1 METDFTFEHLN
12 KSRVQIKS
20 DNHDLLEEL
29 KLAFSY
35 QKRVFGNYA
44 VSYNIDGTG
53 IYSCIS
59 PAFSIKKG
67 LTLEIVKWIKA
78 NGYTV
83 HVDDEVK
90 EMILPKCS
98 KINDKALIQPNA
110 EFKYRDYQERAI
122 NQVLKYGRGVLS
134 SPTSSGKSL
143 ILYGICS
150 NIKEFSERTLII
162 VPRIQLVSQFYKEW
176 TIEYGFKGIAM
187 YSTKNPKL
195 DPNAK
200 VVITNYQ
207 FLVSKS
213 KDKTDKV
220 KRKDMELISKGK
232 FKAVIVDECHT
243 IGESGSW
250 LGNFLSK
257 LDCPYAIGCTGT
269 VPDEKSKRWNIIGT
283 LGPVIFTEHIK
294 TLQDRNQIAKI
305 KIKSIQ
311 FEHSIRTASEI
322 PWRRSGN
329 IVLDKHS
336 NDVLDST
343 QMYRAEYQ
351 YIESH
356 NFCNNYILNFAEN
369 LEGNTVILV
378 DHIDHA
384 QYLFD
389 NCKLENKF
397 LITGAT
403 KLDDRLTL
411 SKLVDL
417 QDGKKYIIIAV
428 ASCFGTGVSIKN
440 LNNLILCS
448 HGKALTKIIQN
459 LGRILRKV
467 KPDGEEEFGNLYDFS
482 HNQMFSLKHFHSRC
496 NLYKRF
502 YQINA
507 EIGLTKIMVPVGKQ
521 NEMRENVLSSI
532 CS

>member
-1 METDFTFEHLN
+1 
-12 KSRVQIKS
+12 
-20 DNHDLLEEL
+20 
-29 KLAFSY
+29 
-35 QKRVFGNYA
+35 
-44 VSYNIDGTG
+44 
-53 IYSCIS
+53 
-59 PAFSIKKG
+59 
-67 LTLEIVKWIKA
+67 
-78 NGYTV
+78 
-83 HVDDEVK
+83 
-90 EMILPKCS
+90 
-98 KINDKALIQPNA
+98 
-110 EFKYRDYQERAI
+110 
-122 NQVLKYGRGVLS
+122 
-134 SPTSSGKSL
+134 
-143 ILYGICS
+143 
-150 NIKEFSERTLII
+150 
-162 VPRIQLVSQFYKEW
+162 
-176 TIEYGFKGIAM
+176 
-187 YSTKNPKL
+187 
-195 DPNAK
+195 
-200 VVITNYQ
+200 
-207 FLVSKS
+207 
-213 KDKTDKV
+213 
-220 KRKDMELISKGK
+220 
-232 FKAVIVDECHT
+232 
-243 IGESGSW
+243 
-250 LGNFLSK
+250 
-257 LDCPYAIGCTGT
+257 
-269 VPDEKSKRWNIIGT
+269 
-283 LGPVIFTEHIK
+283 
-294 TLQDRNQIAKI
+294 
-305 KIKSIQ
+305 
-311 FEHSIRTASEI
+311 
-322 PWRRSGN
+322 
-329 IVLDKHS
+329 
-336 NDVLDST
+336 
-343 QMYRAEYQ
+343 MYRAEYQ